1 MQDIILVANGDLR
14 ESANI
19 QCWPEQANMESRLI
33 AAIEKLGRKA
43 SRGHGVDPKTGHGFI
58 ATQKQGIEV
67 FSKIDRD
74 APLIVAEAVWQYSQ
88 NILAGLIAHRGP
100 ILTVANWSGTYPGLV
115 GLLNLN
121 GSLTKAGVE
130 YA

>member
-43 SRGHGVDPKTGHGFI
+43 VRGHGIDPKPATVSLQRKSRALRFSRRSI
-58 ATQKQGIEV
+58 AM
-67 FSKIDRD
+67 
-74 APLIVAEAVWQYSQ
+74 
-88 NILAGLIAHRGP
+88 HR
-100 ILTVANWSGTYPGLV
+100 
-115 GLLNLN
+115 
-121 GSLTKAGVE
+121 
-130 YA
+130 